1 MESPEGGCWGVP
13 GGVTGVG
20 GRQGRGDIQDGED
33 LAGDGERT
41 EEVVRPTAAC
51 GPGRGADGTPF
62 AGRAEVCLARLP
74 DGAPGGRAAPASQ
87 TPPRA
92 RARGVRLSFTPPG
105 PAPRPGRVPF
115 FSDPLP
121 ASRCSISFASATEL
135 PFQPAPLLRAPP
147 TTGGPPP
154 THLPPAN
161 EAFKANYLGFL
172 IRHRRHAL
180 KEVRPGDFGLF
191 LVAAVCRLWQR
202 LPQRHS
208 ARRRLPMP
216 EQEGNLQLGG

>member
-1 MESPEGGCWGVP
+1 M
-13 GGVTGVG
+13 
-20 GRQGRGDIQDGED
+20 QD
-33 LAGDGERT
+33 APRSVSHAFPT
-41 EEVVRPTAAC
+41 VRPVAELPPPLRRPLVHAEC
-51 GPGRGADGTPF
+51 GCRS
-62 AGRAEVCLARLP
+62 RLP
-74 DGAPGGRAAPASQ
+74 DQHHAQGES
-87 TPPRA
+87 
-92 RARGVRLSFTPPG
+92 LSSPSP
-105 PAPRPGRVPF
+105 
-115 FSDPLP
+115 SP

-135 PFQPAPLLRAPP
+135 PFQPAPLLRAPAPPPPP

-180 KEVRPGDFGLF
+180 KGVRPGDFGLF

>member
-1 MESPEGGCWGVP
+1 MQIWGDVQKNLDRLWSFGSVGGWEPLNYRSGGNRWMESPEGGCWGVP

-62 AGRAEVCLARLP
+62 AGRAEVRLARLP

-92 RARGVRLSFTPPG
+92 RARGVWLSFTPPG

-115 FSDPLP
+115 FSVRLP
-121 ASRCSISFASATEL
+121 SSRCSISFASATEL
-135 PFQPAPLLRAPP
+135 PFQPAPLLRAPTPPAPHHGRP
-147 TTGGPPP
+147 TTHPPSSC
-154 THLPPAN
+154 
-161 EAFKANYLGFL
+161 K
-172 IRHRRHAL
+172 
-180 KEVRPGDFGLF
+180 
-191 LVAAVCRLWQR
+191 
-202 LPQRHS
+202 
-208 ARRRLPMP
+208 
-216 EQEGNLQLGG
+216 